1 MLDGQH
7 DMDAKLNIHTAWER
21 MQAWSMM
28 IGQADHI
35 DPSQISRALKK
46 HLPKSWKAMSCG
58 FVREVNIKGESLT
71 CFGISRTIICIH
83 NEPRNIPALA

>member
-1 MLDGQH
+1 MLEWRY

-21 MQAWSMM
+21 VQAWSMM

-35 DPSQISRALKK
+35 DASQISRALKK

-58 FVREVNIKGESLT
+58 LVREVNIKGESLT
-71 CFGISRTIICIH
+71 CSEISRTIICMH
-83 NEPRNIPALA
+83 NDPRKVLALA